1 MIYIDLSLSLLTF
14 FSCHLCFSMR
24 SIHRN
29 LYSNITLIFSFIS
42 SFCFLL
48 MDSVFL
54 LKFPIVH
61 YKHVFLKHSFTSC
74 FKILSANSGFVI
86 LWSVSTW
93 LSCLWGIGYFS
104 YFFVC
109 LVILDFY
116 LVLCE
121 WYIVHCECIYI
132 YSGFFLFFRTSI
144 LFSSFSFS
152 WAALRQPHTHEV
164 QASTRDLRSLE
175 LGFLF
180 LYFCGPPPHFLV
192 AVSFSYHYYSLHSV
206 KNQISKV
213 WWGFTQGHFICPSVD
228 FPSIFFCLS
237 LFSCSF
243 R

>member
-1 MIYIDLSLSLLTF
+1 MSLRCAISSPSHSLNFFFSVYTSDLVIYIDLSSSLLTF

-29 LYSNITLIFSFIS
+29 LYSNITLIFSFTS
-42 SFCFLL
+42 YFCFLL
-48 MDSVFL
+48 MDSIFL

-61 YKHVFLKHSFTSC
+61 YKHVFLKHSFSSC

-132 YSGFFLFFRTSI
+132 FWI
-144 LFSSFSFS
+144 LFVLLNKYS
-152 WAALRQPHTHEV
+152 V
-164 QASTRDLRSLE
+164 Q
-175 LGFLF
+175 
-180 LYFCGPPPHFLV
+180 
-192 AVSFSYHYYSLHSV
+192 
-206 KNQISKV
+206 
-213 WWGFTQGHFICPSVD
+213 
-228 FPSIFFCLS
+228 FF
-237 LFSCSF
+237 
-243 R
+243 

>member
-1 MIYIDLSLSLLTF
+1 MFPNLFNFHFLFFPSGDLITRRLDIYIDPHVTEMCYFFPKPLPQFFFLFILLIWWF
-14 FSCHLCFSMR
+14 ILIYLQVYWPFSPAISVFSMR

-29 LYSNITLIFSFIS
+29 LYSNITLIFSFTS

-48 MDSVFL
+48 MDSIFL

-132 YSGFFLFFRTSI
+132 FWI
-144 LFSSFSFS
+144 LFVLLNKYS
-152 WAALRQPHTHEV
+152 V
-164 QASTRDLRSLE
+164 Q
-175 LGFLF
+175 
-180 LYFCGPPPHFLV
+180 
-192 AVSFSYHYYSLHSV
+192 
-206 KNQISKV
+206 
-213 WWGFTQGHFICPSVD
+213 
-228 FPSIFFCLS
+228 FF
-237 LFSCSF
+237 
-243 R
+243 